1 MKHFSPRLFLCLA
14 TCVAAASAAELPK
27 ASQCFKVHRLLKL
40 DSTHYW
46 ADWSNNCPFIIDS
59 VYVEVGF
66 LDRSHKQLGEGVW
79 PMYFILPGV
88 HRVTRFSVPVGVSTY
103 ETVRVSRITTD
114 AAEALHH
121 DKREIEAAEHDIV
134 PPGTVPDTGAG
145 RVTHVSVR

>member
-1 MKHFSPRLFLCLA
+1 MKHFLAGLFLYCA
-14 TCVAAASAAELPK
+14 TMSAAELPK
-27 ASQCFKVHRLLKL
+27 VPQCFKVHRLLRL

-66 LDRSHKQLGEGVW
+66 LDRSKKQLGEGVW

-114 AAEALHH
+114 AAEALHK
-121 DKREIEAAEHDIV
+121 DKAEIEAAEHEPP
-134 PPGTVPDTGAG
+134 PPGTVPDTGGG
-145 RVTHVSVR
+145 RVIHVTGH

>member
-1 MKHFSPRLFLCLA
+1 MKHFLLGLFLCSA
-14 TCVAAASAAELPK
+14 TVPAAELPK
-27 ASQCFKVHRLLKL
+27 VSQCFKVHRLLKL

-66 LDRSHKQLGEGVW
+66 LDHSRKQLGEGVW
-79 PMYFILPGV
+79 PMYFVLPGV

-114 AAEALHH
+114 AAEALHK
-121 DKREIEAAEHDIV
+121 DKQEIDAAEHETV
-134 PPGTVPDTGAG
+134 PPGTVPDTGTG
-145 RVTHVSVR
+145 RVIHVPGQ